1 MDSYVLETDLSSGQV
16 IHAFLDHI
24 HKERYSMLIGQKRCR
39 ALTRAAGVLVERWYM
54 LSYHLL
60 TRFGLD

>member
-24 HKERYSMLIGQKRCR
+24 HKERYSMLIGQRRLR
-39 ALTRAAGVLVERWYM
+39 ALTRAAGVLVER
-54 LSYHLL
+54 
-60 TRFGLD
+60 

>member
-24 HKERYSMLIGQKRCR
+24 HKERYSMLIGQKRRRR
-39 ALTRAAGVLVERWYM
+39 ALTRAAGVLVER
-54 LSYHLL
+54 
-60 TRFGLD
+60 